1 MKKKTIYTQ
10 LLKLFITCAVIGWII
25 YSYGWS
31 NIKITVLQ
39 ARINWLLGG
48 VLLFVLSIVLG
59 ARQWQIILKNK
70 RLLLPFGKALRL
82 YFTGIFFNNFI
93 LGIVAGDAFKVATLH
108 LDKKG
113 GKAGFAAS
121 FIDRLAGLFVLSLYA
136 IIGGTIIF
144 ILNIQQ
150 NKQFYMVLGVLAL
163 FVAIIV
169 GFFIILLSQRLQN
182 ALRDLM
188 QKLPKLPARELIL
201 NVLDET
207 FINRRLREDKKML
220 AQIAVISL
228 FIQTLRIIVNIFA
241 AQSLGIFSFATMHYF
256 FVIIPIITLLMI
268 VPTPFGVRET
278 IGGVIFGLAGFSVE
292 ESVIMLF
299 LATIVCVTAS
309 LVGGI
314 MFLFNRKVEREKAPA
329 QSVG

>member
-10 LLKLFITCAVIGWII
+10 FLKLFITCSVIGWII
-25 YSYGWS
+25 FSFGWD
-31 NIKITVLQ
+31 NIKITILQ
-39 ARINWLLGG
+39 ARISWLIGG
-48 VLLFVLSIVLG
+48 VFVFVISVILG
-59 ARQWQIILKNK
+59 AKQWQIILRNK
-70 RLLLPFGKALRL
+70 KLQLPFGKALRL

-93 LGIVAGDAFKVATLH
+93 LGIVAGDAFKVASLQ

-113 GKAGFAAS
+113 GRAGFAAS
-121 FIDRLAGLFVLSLYA
+121 FIDRLSGLLVLSLYA
-136 IIGGTIIF
+136 VIGSTIIF
-144 ILNIQQ
+144 VLNIQQ

-182 ALRDLM
+182 TLRGFL
-188 QKLPKLPARELIL
+188 QKLPMLPARDLIL

-207 FINRRLREDKKML
+207 FINRRRREDNTML
-220 AQIAVISL
+220 VQVAVISF

-241 AQSLGIFSFATMHYF
+241 AQSLGIFSFAILHYF
-256 FVIIPIITLLMI
+256 FVIIPIITLIMI

-278 IGGVIFGLAGFSVE
+278 IGGVIFGLAGFSVD

-299 LATIVCVTAS
+299 LATIVCITAS

-314 MFLFNRKVEREKAPA
+314 MFLFNKKVEKEKTIA
-329 QSVG
+329 QSVC

>member
-1 MKKKTIYTQ
+1 MRKRKIYTQ

-25 YSYGWS
+25 YSYGWI
-31 NIKITVLQ
+31 NIKSTILR
-39 ARINWLLGG
+39 ARIDWLLGG
-48 VLLFVLSIVLG
+48 VLFFVISVILG
-59 ARQWQIILKNK
+59 ARQWQIILGNK
-70 RLLLPFGKALRL
+70 RLQLPFGKALRL

-93 LGIVAGDAFKVATLH
+93 LGIVAGDAFKVAILQ

-121 FIDRLAGLFVLSLYA
+121 VIDRLAGLLVLSLYA

-150 NKQFYMVLGVLAL
+150 NKQFYMVLGVLSF
-163 FVAIIV
+163 FVAILF
-169 GFFIILLSQRLQN
+169 GFFIILLSRTLQN
-182 ALRDLM
+182 ALRRLL
-188 QKLPKLPARELIL
+188 QKLPWLPARELII
-201 NVLDET
+201 NTLDET

-220 AQIAVISL
+220 VQVAVIS
-228 FIQTLRIIVNIFA
+228 FIIQTLRIFVNIFA
-241 AQSLGIFSFATMHYF
+241 AQSLGIFSLAVMHYF
-256 FVIIPIITLLMI
+256 FVIIPIISLLML

-278 IGGVIFGLAGFSVE
+278 IGGVIFGFAGFSVE

-299 LATIVCVTAS
+299 LATIVCVTGS

-314 MFLFNRKVEREKAPA
+314 MFLFDKKVEK
-329 QSVG
+329 

>member
-1 MKKKTIYTQ
+1 MKKKKIYTR
-10 LLKLFITCAVIGWII
+10 LLKLFVTCAVIGWVI
-25 YSYGWS
+25 YSYGWV
-31 NIKITVLQ
+31 NIKSTILK
-39 ARINWLLGG
+39 ARIDWLLGG
-48 VLLFVLSIVLG
+48 VLLFVISVILG

-70 RLLLPFGKALRL
+70 RLQLPFGKALRL

-93 LGIVAGDAFKVATLH
+93 LGIVAGDAFKVATLQ

-121 FIDRLAGLFVLSLYA
+121 VIDRLAGLLVLCLYA
-136 IIGGTIIF
+136 IVGGTVIF

-163 FVAIIV
+163 FMAILF
-169 GFFIILLSQRLQN
+169 GFFIILLSRTLQN
-182 ALRDLM
+182 AIRDFL
-188 QKLPKLPARELIL
+188 QKLPWLPAKELII
-201 NVLDET
+201 NALDET

-220 AQIAVISL
+220 LQVAVISF
-228 FIQTLRIIVNIFA
+228 FIQTLRIFVNIFA
-241 AQSLGIFSFATMHYF
+241 AQSLGIFSFAIMHYF
-256 FVIIPIITLLMI
+256 FVIIPIISLLML

-278 IGGVIFGLAGFSVE
+278 IGGVIFGFAGFSVE

-299 LATIVCVTAS
+299 LATIVCVTGS

-314 MFLFNRKVEREKAPA
+314 MFLFDKKSGR
-329 QSVG
+329 